1 MNTAAR
7 TTSPQR
13 DPRAGA
19 VVQWVSLA
27 VAAGL
32 AGLAFATSF
41 EALSDLA
48 RTHRAFPPGFED
60 VLPYL
65 LDGVAIVA
73 GGVMYVRHV
82 HGEKPG
88 YALLLLLLAMFASVA
103 ANMVHAPVALDAE
116 AAGALAGAVR
126 EGAAQGNRWLAKI
139 IAATP
144 PIAFAAVAHLIHDEM
159 GRRVHRRE
167 AREQAVTRNQAAIAE
182 AREQAR
188 QARQDAAE
196 QVEAL
201 KVEARRQLDTMQ
213 ATMEQLQAEAREAV
227 QAARTD
233 AARQIEQ
240 HREQVAEHR
249 RELEPPRVPAPA
261 SPPAA
266 GAELL
271 DQARAWVASQGP
283 GASVTGAALAAHLGV
298 SEGYGRRIKRTLQ
311 TEAEALAAS
320 TNGATPSQP
329 PTSQ

>member
-13 DPRAGA
+13 GPRAGA

-116 AAGALAGAVR
+116 AGGPLAGAVR
-126 EGAAQGNRWLAKI
+126 EGAAQANRWLAKI

-167 AREQAVTRNQAAIAE
+167 AREQAAAREQSAIAE
-182 AREQAR
+182 ARNQAR
-188 QARQDAAE
+188 QARQHAAE

-201 KVEARRQLDTMQ
+201 KAEARRQLDAMQ
-213 ATMEQLQAEAREAV
+213 ATTERLQAEAHEAV
-227 QAARTD
+227 EAARADARREIEQRREQD
-233 AARQIEQ
+233 AARL
-240 HREQVAEHR
+240 A
-249 RELEPPRVPAPA
+249 LEPRRVPASA

-271 DQARAWVASQGP
+271 DQAREWVASQGP
-283 GASVTGAALAAHLGV
+283 GVPVTGTALAAHLGV

-311 TEAEALAAS
+311 AEADALAVS

-329 PTSQ
+329 SASQ